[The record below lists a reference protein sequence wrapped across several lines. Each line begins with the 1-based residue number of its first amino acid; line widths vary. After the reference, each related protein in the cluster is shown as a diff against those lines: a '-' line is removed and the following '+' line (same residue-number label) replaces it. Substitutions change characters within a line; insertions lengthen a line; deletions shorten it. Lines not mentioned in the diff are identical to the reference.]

1 MSSNRLAVAFSSG
14 KIIVREVKEI
24 SSNTCTSVEKLA
36 IPCPESLKE
45 ELDSDLDEMDTDG
58 PSLCSSRNG
67 KIRLFKDERSSV

>member
-1 MSSNRLAVAFSSG
+1 M
-14 KIIVREVKEI
+14 KEI

-67 KIRLFKDERSSV
+67 KIYHLTHGPFLKVGVSLKSK